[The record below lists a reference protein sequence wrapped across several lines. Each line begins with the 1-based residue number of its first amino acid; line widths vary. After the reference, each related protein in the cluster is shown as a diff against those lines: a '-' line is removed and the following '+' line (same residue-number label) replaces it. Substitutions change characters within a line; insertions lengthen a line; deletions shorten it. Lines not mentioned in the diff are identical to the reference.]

1 MLLSSGAS
9 KMQHAMKEL
18 RVKWEDTS
26 IVWNDS
32 VSRSIQED
40 VLEPMRER
48 MTAVQLAISRLSD
61 VLEKAK
67 RECDCQ

>member
-9 KMQHAMKEL
+9 KLQHAMKQL
-18 RVKWEDTS
+18 RVKWEETS
-26 IVWNDS
+26 VVWNDS
-32 VSRSIQED
+32 VSRSIEED

-48 MTAVQLAISRLSD
+48 MTAVQLAISRLSE

-67 RECDCQ
+67 RECE